1 MNSIIEMFSEA
12 FVMTMEDWKFWEE
25 QEGRKSDKLIIA
37 GPSRIVGLLDLRQ
50 LEEIEWKE
58 YSIESKP
65 TNKMKG
71 DFVFEGEM
79 YSIDFLKKI
88 FQFLSESFEVAR
100 VKQVIIFKLTERIGL
115 GLAQKRNGE
124 GWYYNDEGIMF
135 VEWEFEGLSDKWKT
149 VTKAKEFV
157 KWVDN
162 MATRKHQGIGLR
174 YWDEEVYRFE
184 KFFIEEEDM
193 GDMMLL

>member
-1 MNSIIEMFSEA
+1 MNLIEKFSIA
-12 FVMTMEDWKFWEE
+12 FGMTMEEWDFWKREE
-25 QEGRKSDKLIIA
+25 ERVCDKLIIA
-37 GPSRIVGLLDLRQ
+37 GPSRIVGLIDLNQ

-65 TNKMKG
+65 TKKMKG
-71 DFVFEGEM
+71 DFVFDGGM

-100 VKQVIIFKLTERIGL
+100 VREAIMFKLTEDIAL
-115 GLAQKRNGE
+115 GLAEKRKGD

-149 VTKAKEFV
+149 VTTDKEFI
-157 KWVDN
+157 KWENNVAKREHKGHN
-162 MATRKHQGIGLR
+162 LR
-174 YWDEEVYRFE
+174 TWYEEVYRFE
-184 KFFIEEEDM
+184 KFFEEEEEW
-193 GDMMLL
+193 GDMMQI